1 MTEGSDNDL
10 ALNQQAPEVPA
21 FESQTGAILEKVEE
35 MKEKAEDSLSD
46 ARNSETKAQHTF
58 DMMAQSL
65 TDAIKV
71 SKDKLAAAKSGIEVA
86 TEESGEAN
94 GELVETMK
102 AKAADEKYVESLK
115 MECEQAATEW
125 AARQASAKEEM
136 AVIDKAKDIL
146 ASRVKVFV
154 QVGGAVAVKR
164 SARGDGEV
172 EDDDSRV
179 AAARSR
185 VVEEL
190 RNLSRKYRSY
200 ALMEL
205 TTAAQ
210 ADPFEK
216 IKGLIEDMIAKLLTE
231 ANEEATQKAFC
242 DEEMGK
248 SNAAKDEKSIKLD
261 KTKAR
266 LDKAATTKAE

>member
-65 TDAIKV
+65 NDAIKV
-71 SKDKLAAAKSGIEVA
+71 SKDKLSAAKSGIEAA
-86 TEESGEAN
+86 TQESGEAN
-94 GELVETMK
+94 GELVETEK

-125 AARQASAKEEM
+125 AARQVSAKEEM

-146 ASRVKVFV
+146 ASRVKAFV
-154 QVGGAVAVKR
+154 QVGGTVAVKR
-164 SARGDGEV
+164 RGDGDGEV
-172 EDDDSRV
+172 EDDDS
-179 AAARSR
+179 
-185 VVEEL
+185 
-190 RNLSRKYRSY
+190 
-200 ALMEL
+200 
-205 TTAAQ
+205 
-210 ADPFEK
+210 
-216 IKGLIEDMIAKLLTE
+216 
-231 ANEEATQKAFC
+231 
-242 DEEMGK
+242 
-248 SNAAKDEKSIKLD
+248 
-261 KTKAR
+261 
-266 LDKAATTKAE
+266 